1 MNAPKRWLDTES
13 SANDFERAL
22 LQPALQIDIPAGVEQ
37 QIWLGLAG
45 SVASASVAVAT
56 ATAKAG
62 TAEAATLA
70 SSAGGGT
77 VGAGAAKL
85 AVAAL
90 IKSFAIG
97 ASAGALLAGGYST
110 LASKH
115 SEPGSQRAASQ
126 TSIVTKTPSEMSAP
140 GVPRSPVSPV
150 VTPSAP
156 PPLARQ
162 AEHGAAREASSV
174 PSALPA
180 VAAFDVQQAPQNA
193 KPAERASRLREEAR
207 VLRDAREA
215 LRRGDLAGAFAALEV
230 ARTEFAAGMLGEER
244 EALTIELL
252 AKSGQRETA
261 RQRARA
267 FLRSFPRSAH
277 ADRVRSFAE

>member
-13 SANDFERAL
+13 NANDFERAL
-22 LQPALQIDIPAGVEQ
+22 LQPAVKIDIPAGVEQ

-45 SVASASVAVAT
+45 SVASASLAVAT

-77 VGAGAAKL
+77 IAAGTAKL

-90 IKSFAIG
+90 LKSFAIG
-97 ASAGALLAGGYST
+97 ASAGVLLAGGYST

-115 SEPGSQRAASQ
+115 REPVSQRDASQ
-126 TSIVTKTPSEMSAP
+126 TSIVTKTPAERSAP
-140 GVPRSPVSPV
+140 NVPRSPVPSV
-150 VTPSAP
+150 ITPSAP
-156 PPLARQ
+156 PPLTRQ
-162 AEHGAAREASSV
+162 AEHGAAREASSI
-174 PSALPA
+174 PSALPP
-180 VAAFDVQQAPQNA
+180 VAAFDAEQAPQNA
-193 KPAERASRLREEAR
+193 KPERASRLREEAR

-215 LRRGDLAGAFAALEV
+215 LRRGDPASAFAALEV
-230 ARTEFAAGMLGEER
+230 ARTEFAGGMLGEER

-277 ADRVRSFAE
+277 AERVRSFAE